1 MSMKINEKGFTLI
14 EVMMALAIFS
24 LMSIAAY
31 KAIDGLMRVKERVG
45 AENRQWQQVML
56 FLDRFELDVKQHAN
70 RPIRNANDMLEP
82 AWSAQPIFTSQYGAQ
97 LSLSR
102 FGDAQQSGYL
112 MDSRRI
118 GYRLNRGAIELIQWP
133 SLDVTHE
140 QKPEVF
146 EVLENVSDFKLK
158 YLTKD
163 SRWILSWP
171 EVAEENNA
179 DALFPRAVSL
189 ELTMGSGEKIQ
200 RLIAL

>member
-70 RPIRNANDMLEP
+70 RPIRNANEMLEP
-82 AWSAQPIFTSQYGAQ
+82 AWLAQPIFTNQYGAQ

-112 MDSRRI
+112 MDTRRI

-133 SLDVTHE
+133 SLDVTRE
-140 QKPEVF
+140 QIPEVF

-171 EVAEENNA
+171 EVAEENDA